1 MELGKLAVALENGR
15 IRELY
20 VVGISWHDEYIIV
33 SRSCRAAL
41 GVGYPISHITTIAQ
55 LCWSK

>member
-1 MELGKLAVALENGR
+1 MELGKLVVALENGR
-15 IRELY
+15 IKKLY

-41 GVGYPISHITTIAQ
+41 GAGDPISQ
-55 LCWSK
+55 